1 MLVSDFS
8 FSMLY
13 HYSHLYELEQHLDRF
28 LRSASMT
35 QTVFV
40 IYNIN
45 NNYIIN
51 NKSDKIK
58 ILKIRMTARHC

>member
-45 NNYIIN
+45 N
-51 NKSDKIK
+51 KSDKIK
-58 ILKIRMTARHC
+58 ILKIRMAARHC